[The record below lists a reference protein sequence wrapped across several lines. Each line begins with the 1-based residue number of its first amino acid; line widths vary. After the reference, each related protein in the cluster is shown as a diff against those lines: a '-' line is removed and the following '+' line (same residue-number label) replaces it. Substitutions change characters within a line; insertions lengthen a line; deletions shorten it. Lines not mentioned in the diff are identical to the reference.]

1 MTPTLEDFTCFDF
14 ENKSSTLSRIE
25 EKWIPDVRGIYCIY
39 IIYIYIYFFLYILEL
54 YIYIY
59 AREVEVP
66 PDNESGASNMAM
78 ILARLDDVYASQK
91 SLCDQLKRYLGRQLG
106 SCFMGT

>member
-1 MTPTLEDFTCFDF
+1 MF
-14 ENKSSTLSRIE
+14 EVYT
-25 EKWIPDVRGIYCIY
+25 VY
-39 IIYIYIYFFLYILEL
+39 IIYIYFFIHFRI
-54 YIYIY
+54 IYIY